1 MEIQYLA
8 WVESTTITI
17 KNGKKSRKGV
27 VMSISY
33 SFRKSELK
41 ISISMPEFINRI
53 KSYILSLKKLININ
67 ESFHFLNS
75 KYIYVREKDFDAALL
90 LCKKINL
97 PYNK

>member
-1 MEIQYLA
+1 
-8 WVESTTITI
+8 
-17 KNGKKSRKGV
+17 
-27 VMSISY
+27 
-33 SFRKSELK
+33 
-41 ISISMPEFINRI
+41 MPEFINRI